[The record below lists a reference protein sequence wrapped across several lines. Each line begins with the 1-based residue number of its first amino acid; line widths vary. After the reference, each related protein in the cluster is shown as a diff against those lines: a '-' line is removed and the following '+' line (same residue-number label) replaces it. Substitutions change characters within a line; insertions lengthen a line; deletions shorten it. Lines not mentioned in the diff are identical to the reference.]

1 VYHKQNGIGNRR
13 KKGREGRR
21 LQQHH
26 YQHHY
31 NDYLQLESS
40 AYSLFV
46 LAIRS
51 PQTKQKYLQRFGY
64 FLVFAQVETGK
75 RTSIEERC
83 NILADVAKNDYK
95 WLLNCIFNYL
105 QLLKTRVDSKE
116 IKPSTL
122 RNNVKPIKLFCE
134 QMDIDIP
141 WKKLM
146 RGMPKERKYANDRA
160 PKLEE
165 IIRISEYPDRRIKS
179 IIYTMVSSGM
189 RLGAWDYL
197 RWKDVSAIIR
207 DSKVIAAKIK
217 IYSEEEDE
225 YFSFITPEAFHSLD
239 NWMKYRKDCGEN
251 INENSWVMRNL
262 WDVTMPKGK
271 GIVTIPK
278 KLKSTGVKRLI
289 ENALWAQRIRIK
301 LESGRKRHEFQADHG
316 FREWFKTRCEIAGM
330 RSINIE
336 TLMAHSTGVSDSYYR
351 PTEDELLN
359 DYLKAIAF
367 LTISDEHR
375 LQEQV
380 NDLSEKTKDNDY
392 VVKAKLQEKEEQIE
406 ALTKKQEQFEQLLQS
421 LIDSGQLKALHNQ

>member
-1 VYHKQNGIGNRR
+1 
-13 KKGREGRR
+13 
-21 LQQHH
+21 
-26 YQHHY
+26 
-31 NDYLQLESS
+31 
-40 AYSLFV
+40 
-46 LAIRS
+46 
-51 PQTKQKYLQRFGY
+51 
-64 FLVFAQVETGK
+64 
-75 RTSIEERC
+75 
-83 NILADVAKNDYK
+83 
-95 WLLNCIFNYL
+95 
-105 QLLKTRVDSKE
+105 
-116 IKPSTL
+116 
-122 RNNVKPIKLFCE
+122 
-134 QMDIDIP
+134 MDIDVP

-197 RWKDVSAIIR
+197 KWKDIFPILR
-207 DSKVIAAKIK
+207 GNKVIAAKIK

-225 YFSFITPEAFHSLD
+225 YLSFITPEAFYSLD
-239 NWMKYRKDCGEN
+239 TWMKYRKDCGEN

-271 GIVTIPK
+271 GVVTFPK

-301 LESGRKRHEFQADHG
+301 LESGKKRHEFQADHG
-316 FREWFKTRCEIAGM
+316 FRKWFKTRCEIAGM

-336 TLMAHSTGVSDSYYR
+336 TLMAHSIGISDSYYR
-351 PTEDELLN
+351 PTEEELLD
-359 DYLKAIAF
+359 DYLKAIPL

-380 NDLSEKTKDNDY
+380 NELFEKNKDNDY
-392 VVKAKLQEKEEQIE
+392 LLKAKLQEREEQ
-406 ALTKKQEQFEQLLQS
+406 LSLLVKKQEKFEQMIQT
-421 LIDSGQLKALHNQ
+421 LIDSGQLKVVT